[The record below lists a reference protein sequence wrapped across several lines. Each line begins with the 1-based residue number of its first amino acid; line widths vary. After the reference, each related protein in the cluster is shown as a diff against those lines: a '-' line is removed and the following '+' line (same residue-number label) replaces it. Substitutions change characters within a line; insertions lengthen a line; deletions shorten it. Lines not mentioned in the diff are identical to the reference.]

1 MNNNTKQ
8 LYQKNIFL
16 QKTKDKCNPD
26 LIKKKEEADKS
37 RKVNVFKKSSI
48 TYNSITNKTPTNI
61 KTQKDLELEKDN
73 VITNIESIVLQKK
86 KERETQEIQ
95 FKPQKQKLLPDENIH
110 NQKNENFI
118 ELKSEQKE
126 YINSQKKVIESNKNK
141 YNDIMSN
148 LKSLGIIK

>member
-16 QKTKDKCNPD
+16 QKTKEKFNPD
-26 LIKKKEEADKS
+26 LIKKKEEADKV
-37 RKVNVFKKSSI
+37 RKINVFKKSSI
-48 TYNSITNKTPTNI
+48 TYNSITNKTPTNV
-61 KTQKDLELEKDN
+61 KNQKDLELEKDN
-73 VITNIESIVLQKK
+73 VITNIENIVLQKK

-95 FKPQKQKLLPDENIH
+95 FKPQKQKLLPDENI
-110 NQKNENFI
+110 NIKDENFI

-126 YINSQKKVIESNKNK
+126 YINSQKKIIENNKNK

-148 LKSLGIIK
+148 LKSLGIIN

>member
-16 QKTKDKCNPD
+16 QKTKEKFNPD
-26 LIKKKEEADKS
+26 LIKKKEEADKV
-37 RKVNVFKKSSI
+37 RKINVFKKSSI
-48 TYNSITNKTPTNI
+48 TYNSITNKTPTNV
-61 KTQKDLELEKDN
+61 KNQKDLELEKDN
-73 VITNIESIVLQKK
+73 VITNIENIVLQKK

-95 FKPQKQKLLPDENIH
+95 FKPQKQKLLPDENI
-110 NQKNENFI
+110 NIKDENFI

-126 YINSQKKVIESNKNK
+126 YVNSQKKIIENNKNK

-148 LKSLGIIK
+148 LKSLGIIN